1 MGKKAAGRSH
11 PLELM
16 AAIDCSGTC
25 LEYHGNNIRVFK
37 SVNRGVTE
45 RTKAM
50 EDICWGQP
58 PA

>member
-11 PLELM
+11 PPELM

-25 LEYHGNNIRVFK
+25 LEYHGNNTRVFK
-37 SVNRGVTE
+37 SVNRGVIE

-50 EDICWGQP
+50 EDICLG
-58 PA
+58 